1 MGSIAGRTQEGACV
15 SNEYE
20 KKVPLSGNPP
30 DPEMEGK
37 GAPQAIDPATGMHK
51 DYWVLPE
58 EERQKG
64 FVRPFRNQY
73 KHTPCGAVTNMGQA
87 LSETYAR
94 DPKFYGSTF
103 CATCKKHFPV
113 QEFVWTMDGE
123 VVGS

>member
-1 MGSIAGRTQEGACV
+1 MSE
-15 SNEYE
+15 EYE
-20 KKVPLSGNPP
+20 KKKVPLSGQPA

-51 DYWVLPE
+51 DYWVLPPE
-58 EERQKG
+58 ELAKG
-64 FVRPFRNQY
+64 FVRPFRDKY
-73 KHTPCGAVTNMGQA
+73 VHGKCGVVTSMGQA

-103 CATCKKHFPV
+103 CVGCRKHFPV
-113 QEFVWTMDGE
+113 GQFVWDVDGQ